1 MMKKLDKKVST
12 YKIDLASVEGDGSFQ
27 CPKCG
32 LSISPDDESEEN
44 YQILD
49 TKVVNDELAEL
60 VISMQQMRKH
70 HKGYWFPTGLR
81 GLTNQTKFL
90 VNFCLLTDAK

>member
-1 MMKKLDKKVST
+1 MMMKKLNKKALA

-32 LSISPDDESEEN
+32 KSISPDDESEEN
-44 YQILD
+44 YHILD

-60 VISMQQMRKH
+60 VISCAKCGSTIKLTGFQQS
-70 HKGYWFPTGLR
+70 Y
-81 GLTNQTKFL
+81 
-90 VNFCLLTDAK
+90 DA

>member
-1 MMKKLDKKVST
+1 MMMKKLDKNAST
-12 YKIDLASVEGDGSFQ
+12 YELDLATVEDDGSFQ
-27 CPKCG
+27 CPECG

-60 VISMQQMRKH
+60 VINCAKCNSTIKLVCFQQ
-70 HKGYWFPTGLR
+70 G
-81 GLTNQTKFL
+81 
-90 VNFCLLTDAK
+90 

>member
-1 MMKKLDKKVST
+1 MMMKRLDKDEPEYTVN
-12 YKIDLASVEGDGSFQ
+12 IAAIEGDGSFP

-32 LSISPDDESEEN
+32 RSISPDDETEEN

-60 VISMQQMRKH
+60 IISCSKC
-70 HKGYWFPTGLR
+70 KSTIKLTGFQ
-81 GLTNQTKFL
+81 GI
-90 VNFCLLTDAK
+90 

>member
-1 MMKKLDKKVST
+1 MMKKLDKKASGF
-12 YKIDLASVEGDGSFQ
+12 KIDLASVEGDGSFQ

-49 TKVVNDELAEL
+49 TKVVNDELSEL
-60 VISMQQMRKH
+60 VISCGKCGSKIELTGFQQAS
-70 HKGYWFPTGLR
+70 
-81 GLTNQTKFL
+81 
-90 VNFCLLTDAK
+90 DA

>member
-1 MMKKLDKKVST
+1 MMMKRVNKNDSEYTINVAA
-12 YKIDLASVEGDGSFQ
+12 IEGDGSFP

-32 LSISPDDESEEN
+32 MSISPDDNSEEN

-60 VISMQQMRKH
+60 IISCGKCKSTIKLTGFQQ
-70 HKGYWFPTGLR
+70 GF
-81 GLTNQTKFL
+81 
-90 VNFCLLTDAK
+90 DA

>member
-1 MMKKLDKKVST
+1 MMMKKLDKKASAF
-12 YKIDLASVEGDGSFQ
+12 KIDLSSVEGDGSFK

-49 TKVVNDELAEL
+49 PKVVNDELTEL
-60 VISMQQMRKH
+60 VISCGKCESTIKLTGFQQ
-70 HKGYWFPTGLR
+70 
-81 GLTNQTKFL
+81 NSS
-90 VNFCLLTDAK
+90 A